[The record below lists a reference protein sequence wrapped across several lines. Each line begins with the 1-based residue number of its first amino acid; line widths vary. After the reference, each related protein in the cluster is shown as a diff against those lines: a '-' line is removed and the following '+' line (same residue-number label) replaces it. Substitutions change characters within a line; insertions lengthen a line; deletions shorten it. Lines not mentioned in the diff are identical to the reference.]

1 MRRIA
6 VPRQQQD
13 NQNNKRWSTSLIENS
28 NHREEQVFT
37 PFQSPYSKLLTNKL
51 GIPKEKAFVT
61 NFFLSSSMYM
71 DFLRIE
77 NILVIEHV

>member
-6 VPRQQQD
+6 VPNQQQN
-13 NQNNKRWSTSLIENS
+13 NQNNKRWSTSLIENN
-28 NHREEQVFT
+28 NHHDEQISI

-61 NFFLSSSMYM
+61 TISLIY
-71 DFLRIE
+71 E
-77 NILVIEHV
+77 